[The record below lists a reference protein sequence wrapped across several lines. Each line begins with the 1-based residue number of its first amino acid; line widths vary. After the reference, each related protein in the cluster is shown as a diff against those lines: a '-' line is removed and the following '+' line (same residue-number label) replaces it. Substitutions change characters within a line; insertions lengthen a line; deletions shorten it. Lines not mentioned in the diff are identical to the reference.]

1 MSAHP
6 ARVVA
11 RLGRVVEQ
19 GLAQIDLTPS
29 QYRILMFLADGSAQ
43 ASMMADHLAVSRPS
57 VTAVVDGLVG
67 RGLVDRRHDEL
78 DRRQVRHTITPE
90 GERLL
95 GQADSA
101 LAATLDA
108 VLDHA
113 PTPEARG
120 AAMDGLIAWSCAL
133 DGYRAAR
140 RAAKAKRGEMEPV
153 R

>member
-1 MSAHP
+1 VA
-6 ARVVA
+6 A

-19 GLAQIDLTPS
+19 GLTKIDLTPS

-78 DRRQVRHTITPE
+78 DRRRVRHSITTE

-95 GQADSA
+95 GEADAA
-101 LAATLDA
+101 LADTLDA
-108 VLDHA
+108 VLTHA
-113 PTPEARG
+113 PNPEARL
-120 AAMDGLIAWSCAL
+120 AALEGLAAWSQAM
-133 DGYRAAR
+133 DGYRAACK
-140 RAAKAKRGEMEPV
+140 AAKVRQADMETV
-153 R
+153 G